1 MSDLRSAGD
10 DPAELDATVAELVD
24 HRLLTSTGA
33 EDGTDRRIDL
43 AHEALISGWP
53 TLRGWLADRRDAE
66 QTRRQL
72 EAKAAE
78 WVRLGRG
85 QGGLL
90 DEIELA
96 ETERW
101 LESPDAAELGVDPAL
116 TEVAAASRAAL
127 DRSRAAR
134 RRRVRTLVGSL
145 AVGLLL
151 VTGLAVWGA
160 VSARS
165 ARREERR
172 ALAAQELADEQRA
185 EAEAQ
190 RAEAEALARTSLS
203 RQLAADALQ
212 QRERNLD
219 RAMLLAVAAYRTEP
233 TPQATSGLVATLEF
247 SPRLIRILNSGSEI
261 DGTSVTFTSEDEQV
275 AAVID
280 GVLRRWDAA
289 TGAALGPEV
298 RVVDDPLV
306 PTIAFSADGSVLAA
320 ENCLAN
326 DPDQPCPIHL
336 WDVTTGTELGDPVES
351 PSPYVTTMAFS
362 PDRRLLAMANVGST
376 DPAIRLW
383 DIEAAR
389 WLGGPMRTRARSLA
403 FSPDG
408 RLLASGLEP
417 TSFAGGET
425 SVSMWDVAS
434 QELVVETPV
443 VALGGGN
450 ALGLQAGWLPT
461 RGGARRGWRHRV
473 EPVRSAA
480 GRGVRGTERR
490 VRRAIS
496 AGRDCPRHRQ
506 PRRRRCAAVETRKSG
521 S

>member
-101 LESPDAAELGVDPAL
+101 LGSPDAAELGVDPAL

-134 RRRVRTLVGSL
+134 RRRVRTLIGSL

-165 ARREERR
+165 ARREEQR

-190 RAEAEALARTSLS
+190 RAEAEALART
-203 RQLAADALQ
+203 AL
-212 QRERNLD
+212 L
-219 RAMLLAVAAYRTEP
+219 P
-233 TPQATSGLVATLEF
+233 
-247 SPRLIRILNSGSEI
+247 
-261 DGTSVTFTSEDEQV
+261 
-275 AAVID
+275 
-280 GVLRRWDAA
+280 
-289 TGAALGPEV
+289 
-298 RVVDDPLV
+298 
-306 PTIAFSADGSVLAA
+306 SA
-320 ENCLAN
+320 
-326 DPDQPCPIHL
+326 
-336 WDVTTGTELGDPVES
+336 
-351 PSPYVTTMAFS
+351 
-362 PDRRLLAMANVGST
+362 
-376 DPAIRLW
+376 
-383 DIEAAR
+383 
-389 WLGGPMRTRARSLA
+389 
-403 FSPDG
+403 
-408 RLLASGLEP
+408 
-417 TSFAGGET
+417 
-425 SVSMWDVAS
+425 
-434 QELVVETPV
+434 
-443 VALGGGN
+443 
-450 ALGLQAGWLPT
+450 
-461 RGGARRGWRHRV
+461 
-473 EPVRSAA
+473 
-480 GRGVRGTERR
+480 
-490 VRRAIS
+490 
-496 AGRDCPRHRQ
+496 
-506 PRRRRCAAVETRKSG
+506 RRRRPPAAGAQSRPGHAARRPGVPDRADPAGDEHPRGDARVQPSPHPDPG
-521 S
+521 QRR